1 MTRERQSVSTPD
13 PDPGG
18 LVPRTGMPAVPPLP
32 PRDRSPGD
40 PLPPLR
46 IGVSACLLGQEVR
59 FDGGHKHDRWLTGT
73 LAQYCEL
80 VPVCPEVEVGMS
92 IPRES
97 VRLEGDADSPRMVA
111 PRSGVDWTAPMNA
124 WSRRRVREL
133 AAEDLDGFVFKKNS
147 PSCGLFRVKVYPDKG
162 MPARG
167 GRGLFAAAFAAA
179 CPLVPVEEEGRLEDA
194 RLRENF
200 VERLFAWRRVK
211 DAFAGRWARGGI
223 VAFHSREKYLL
234 MAHSP
239 RHYQELGRLVARIG
253 HPPAARQRAAACRRT
268 PARAGHGRRAE
279 AGAGRDRGLRPRPG
293 APGGAGDPA
302 APLRRAAGGPLRPR
316 PGLPEPPP
324 ARVDAPQSRLNGATV
339 VRLAREFS
347 TNPGDCG

>member
-1 MTRERQSVSTPD
+1 MARTAQSATA
-13 PDPGG
+13 PGPTAG
-18 LVPRTGMPAVPPLP
+18 DAPR
-32 PRDRSPGD
+32 
-40 PLPPLR
+40 PLR
-46 IGVSACLLGQEVR
+46 IGVSACLLGREVR

-73 LAQYCEL
+73 LAQYCDL
-80 VPVCPEVEVGMS
+80 VPVCPEVEVGMT

-97 VRLEGDADSPRMVA
+97 VRLEGDAESPRMVA
-111 PRSGVDWTAPMNA
+111 PRSGVDWTAPMNT

-179 CPLVPVEEEGRLEDA
+179 HPLVPVEEEGRLEDA

-211 DAFAGRWARGGI
+211 DAFAGRWGRGGI

-239 RHYQELGRLVARIG
+239 RHYQELGRLVARIAQE
-253 HPPAARQRAAACRRT
+253 PPAAFRDRYLALYMEALGVLATPRRHANALQHVAGHLRGRISDAEQKRVLAVIDDY
-268 PARAGHGRRAE
+268 ARALVPLVVPVTLLRHYVE
-279 AGAGRDRGLRPRPG
+279 LLDVPYVRDQVYLSPHPRELLLRNH
-293 APGGAGDPA
+293 
-302 APLRRAAGGPLRPR
+302 
-316 PGLPEPPP
+316 
-324 ARVDAPQSRLNGATV
+324 V
-339 VRLAREFS
+339 
-347 TNPGDCG
+347 